1 VVIAASAFVVFEA
14 RDYIRVMHA
23 CHHAGIVFTAAV
35 LAVLA
40 VANACTKK
48 SDASTTPMA
57 DVTAGEH
64 GFTPPSI
71 KLAAGGPGSHAS
83 VTFVRTTDKTC
94 ATEVVFPDLN
104 IEKKLPLN
112 QVVSVDVPTDSA
124 KTLTFQ
130 CGMAM
135 YKGAVVVTEKK

>member
-1 VVIAASAFVVFEA
+1 MRTCHPLALVLLAVGCAALASA
-14 RDYIRVMHA
+14 A
-23 CHHAGIVFTAAV
+23 CS
-35 LAVLA
+35 
-40 VANACTKK
+40 KR
-48 SDASTTPMA
+48 SDASTAPAA
-57 DVTAGEH
+57 DVTANEH
-64 GFTPPSI
+64 GFAPPSI

-112 QVVSVDVPTDSA
+112 QVVSVDVPTDAA

-135 YKGAVVVTEKK
+135 YKGAVVVSERK